1 MRDLKR
7 GREIA
12 SRFDAILETL
22 LETTAA
28 SRVTLRIDLPE
39 HDFGVN
45 VPAAEARAPGVKSL
59 MSESSLDQRAAATI
73 EWLERERRILVQSDV
88 LSDVLSD
95 GPRPPQALIDIYGT
109 RAQMLGPLFDGAHL
123 MGWISVHQSGRAR
136 EWRAS
141 DVAALENALEAVR
154 EVLGEPED
162 RE

>member
-45 VPAAEARAPGVKSL
+45 VPAAEARVPGVKSL

-88 LSDVLSD
+88 LSD

-123 MGWISVHQSGRAR
+123 AGWISVHQSGQAR

-141 DVAALENALEAVR
+141 DVEALENALEAVR

-162 RE
+162 RG